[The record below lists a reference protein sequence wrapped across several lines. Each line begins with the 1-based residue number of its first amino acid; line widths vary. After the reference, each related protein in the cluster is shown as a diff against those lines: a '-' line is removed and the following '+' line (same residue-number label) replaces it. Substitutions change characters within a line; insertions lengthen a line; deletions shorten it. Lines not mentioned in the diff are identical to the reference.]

1 MAESP
6 SLPSTMTGAFEL
18 PPSAVEAAQNNKE
31 VSWRAAPKETD
42 QEAIEK
48 FKKRIAYEIEA
59 ALSVKVILKE
69 TFTRFKVTDPKL
81 LLASVADSTVIVST
95 AKDPD
100 KIPSEAFPFLF
111 PADVKNGKTWMSLFL
126 VSKMPIGR
134 LKRFSFGFYE
144 HASKKAWMH
153 ESGNFQSANVRKIG
167 FFIRKDPRKTNR
179 NIFATQ
185 LSENLSLPK
194 RQHPSE

>member
-6 SLPSTMTGAFEL
+6 SLPSTTTGAFEL
-18 PPSAVEAAQNNKE
+18 PPRAVEAAQNNKE
-31 VSWRAAPKETD
+31 VSWSATPKEID

-48 FKKRIAYEIEA
+48 FKKRITNEIEA

-81 LLASVADSTVIVST
+81 LLVSIADPTMIIST
-95 AKDPD
+95 AEDLD
-100 KIPSEAFPFLF
+100 KIPSDAFPTLF

-126 VSKMPIGR
+126 VSEMSIGR
-134 LKRFSFGFYE
+134 LKRLSFWFYE
-144 HASKKAWMH
+144 CASKKVWMH

-167 FFIRKDPRKTNR
+167 FFIRKDPRKTNHD
-179 NIFATQ
+179 IFATQ
-185 LSENLSLPK
+185 LSE
-194 RQHPSE
+194 